1 MIKKFLF
8 FLIFLCFAAV
18 TAAGFG
24 AYALY
29 YLIVLHPG
37 PEIEA
42 HNIQAILG
50 QESPVFYNDNTT
62 KLGVFFDEAHRQYV
76 KYADIPVEF
85 VNALVAAEDNQF
97 FSHFGFDILGIGRA
111 MVKNIEAG
119 RIVQGGSTLTQQTA
133 KNLFKRSERS
143 FKEKLKELLFAL
155 RLEYHYS
162 KEEIFE
168 FYANQFYVSGNGHG
182 LGVAARHYFD
192 KEASDLN
199 LVECAFIAGSVK
211 RPNYYNPFFQK
222 NEEAVQLAKVRAK
235 ERLNYVLDKMLEL
248 GMIDRDVYEEAVAA
262 DIEFKQGQVG
272 YQLDYVMEVV
282 KDAVSSDEVLAELE
296 KNGID
301 NISTSGV
308 RIITTVDKIVQD
320 QAVYA
325 LRHDLSRLDTELKG
339 YEHDEVQSEYAAITF
354 PGDEKLEPRAFLFG
368 TVQEVTGKG
377 KETRINVDFG
387 SKIGSGVIEGDSLM
401 RLAEARAKWRKNKWA
416 KAGAKELQ
424 SLAEQIVSG
433 DRIWVSVKEV
443 VEEGSALLELEKYPE
458 IEGGAIVVQDGTVKA
473 MAGGVENRFFNR
485 AIQARR
491 TMGSSFKPFV
501 YAAALQLG
509 WNSSDLLKN
518 SRDMFVYHRQPYF
531 PRPDHKSPFNDVSMS
546 WAGTKSENVASV
558 WLVAHLCDQLNSVQF
573 RDLAEHLDLT
583 PRVVN
588 GETEAYRA
596 YRARIRDE
604 YGILITNDTLKEAAF
619 RAAVR
624 TSETDFMFE
633 DLMDDYRFLRSI
645 NYGLNVDRYRKMLD
659 QEVASLSGSSANER
673 NELQTRKSLLYMNY
687 LALKA
692 MRQRLKSF
700 AEWID
705 GSSFFTDQQD
715 GGQNVSG
722 ELFYDYETGR
732 YVFQPGRV
740 TNPNLEVVYRSQ
752 LEEHLYTLSSFERE
766 RFWGSVQL
774 YGVVSVA
781 GFDLLSEQIEQE
793 YQRLERELPYSFDV
807 LADVSDFRIFAGLK
821 YLIALAREM
830 GIASGMQP
838 VLSFPL
844 GSNVVSLLETTRMYE
859 GLVTGIVTTYGND
872 PENKDRDSL
881 LFIDRIES
889 ADGQILY
896 QPEQQAKTVLGPKA
910 RIAVGHILENV
921 VKFGTGRQ
929 ADKGVKL
936 SSEEGGPLDKLNIS
950 VPVLGKTGTAN
961 DYTNAA
967 FLGYLPAPAEDGSG
981 LVLRNGYAVGVY
993 VGYDDNVSMRKST
1006 IKISGAAGALPT
1018 WIEIVNTLIR
1028 EDDFVG
1034 KLDPAEISFNGL
1046 QLNRDDKGQL
1056 NLIADQEQGGIVTS
1070 PAREASLGNRYQP
1083 SILTFG
1089 TLTAG
1094 GGFTPD
1100 RSYQPFWRAA
1110 EGP

>member
-1 MIKKFLF
+1 MMKKFFFFLTFLF
-8 FLIFLCFAAV
+8 FTFV

-24 AYALY
+24 VYALY

-42 HNIQAILG
+42 HSIQAILG
-50 QESPVFYNDNTT
+50 QESPVFYNDNST

-76 KYADIPVEF
+76 KYAEIPHDF

-97 FSHFGFDILGIGRA
+97 FSHFGFDIVGIGRA
-111 MVKNIEAG
+111 MMKNIEAG

-143 FKEKLKELLFAL
+143 FKAKLKELLYAF

-182 LGVAARHYFD
+182 LGVAARHYFN
-192 KEASDLN
+192 KEASELN

-235 ERLNYVLDKMLEL
+235 ERLHYVLSKMFEL
-248 GMIDRDVYEEAVAA
+248 RMIDREVYDKAIAS
-262 DIEFKQGQVG
+262 DIEFNQGQVG

-282 KDAVSSDEVLAELE
+282 KEAVSSDEVLAELE
-296 KNGID
+296 KHGID

-308 RIITTVDKIVQD
+308 RIITTVDKTVQD

-339 YEHDEVQSEYAAITF
+339 YEHDEVQSQYAAITY
-354 PGDEKLEPRAFLFG
+354 PGDEKLEPQAFLFG
-368 TVQEVTGKG
+368 TVQEITGKG
-377 KETRINVDFG
+377 KETQILVDFG
-387 SKIGSGVIEGDSLM
+387 TKIGAGVIQGDSLL
-401 RLAEARAKWRKNKWA
+401 RLAEARAKWRKNIWA

-424 SLAEQIVSG
+424 GLADQIRVG
-433 DRIWVSVKEV
+433 DLVWVSVKEV
-443 VEEGSALLELEKYPE
+443 AEEGRVLLDLEKYPE
-458 IEGGAIVVQDGTVKA
+458 IEGGAIVVQNGTVRA
-473 MAGGVENRFFNR
+473 MAGGAENRFFNR

-531 PRPDHKSPFNDVSMS
+531 PRPDHKSPFSNVSMS

-558 WLVAHLCDQLNSVQF
+558 WLVAHLCDQLNPVQF

-588 GETEAYRA
+588 GETEPYRA

-604 YGILITNDTLKEAAF
+604 YGILITNDTLREAAF

-633 DLMDDYRFLRSI
+633 DLVDDYRYFRSI
-645 NYGLNVDRYRKMLD
+645 NYGLGFDRYRKMLD
-659 QEVASLSGSSANER
+659 QEVSASDGNER
-673 NELQTRKSLLYMNY
+673 QELNARRSLLSMNY
-687 LALKA
+687 LTLQS
-692 MRQRLKSF
+692 MRQRLRKF

-705 GSSFFTDQQD
+705 GADFFTNEQ
-715 GGQNVSG
+715 GGGDSG
-722 ELFYDYETGR
+722 SAELFYNYETGR

-740 TNPNLEVVYRSQ
+740 SDPNLELVYRSQ
-752 LEEHLYTLSSFERE
+752 LEERLYNLSSAERE
-766 RFWGSVQL
+766 RFWQEVQL
-774 YGVVSVA
+774 YGVVSAA
-781 GFDLLSEQIEQE
+781 GFDLLSQQMELE
-793 YQRLERELPYSFDV
+793 YQRLERELPYSFEV
-807 LADVSDFRIFAGLK
+807 LADVPDFRIFTGLK

-830 GIASGMQP
+830 GIGSGMQP

-859 GLVTGIVTTYGND
+859 GLVTGTVTTYGAD
-872 PENKDRDSL
+872 PNNKNRDSL

-889 ADGQILY
+889 ADGQVLY
-896 QPEQQAKTVLGPKA
+896 RPEQQAREVIGPKA

-921 VKFGTGRQ
+921 VKFGTGRK
-929 ADKGVKL
+929 ADKEVML
-936 SSEEGGPLDKLNIS
+936 SSPEGGPLDKLKVN

-967 FLGYLPAPAEDGSG
+967 FFGYLPAPAEDGSG
-981 LVLRNGYAVGVY
+981 LVLRNGYAIGVY
-993 VGYDDNVSMRKST
+993 VGFDDNVAMRKST

-1018 WIEIVNTLIR
+1018 WIDIANTLIR
-1028 EDDFVG
+1028 QHDFAG
-1034 KLDPAEISFNGL
+1034 KLDQAEMSFNGL
-1046 QLNRDDKGQL
+1046 QLNRDALGQL
-1056 NLIADQEQGGIVTS
+1056 NLAADQEQGGIITS
-1070 PAREASLGNRYQP
+1070 PARPASEANRSQP
-1083 SILTFG
+1083 SIMTFG
-1089 TLTAG
+1089 TLTAD

>member
-1 MIKKFLF
+1 MIKKFFF
-8 FLIFLCFAAV
+8 FLIFLSFASI

-76 KYADIPVEF
+76 KYADIPVDF

-143 FKEKLKELLFAL
+143 FKAKLKELLFAL

-182 LGVAARHYFD
+182 LGVAARHYFN
-192 KEASDLN
+192 KEASELN

-235 ERLNYVLDKMLEL
+235 ERLNYVLNKMLEL
-248 GMIDRDVYEEAVAA
+248 GMIDRKTYDTAVAA
-262 DIEFKQGQVG
+262 DIEFNQGQVG

-308 RIITTVDKIVQD
+308 RIITTVDKTVQD

-339 YEHDEVQSEYAAITF
+339 YEHDEVQSEYAAIAY
-354 PGDEKLEPRAFLFG
+354 PGDEKLVPQAFLFG
-368 TVQEVTGKG
+368 TVQEVSGKG
-377 KETRINVDFG
+377 KDTQIKVDFG
-387 SKIGSGVIEGDSLM
+387 SKIGSGVIDGDSLM
-401 RLAEARAKWRKNKWA
+401 RLAEARAKWRKNIWA

-424 SLAEQIVSG
+424 SLAGQIVAG

-443 VEEGSALLELEKYPE
+443 GDDGSAQLELEKYPE
-458 IEGGAIVVQDGTVKA
+458 IEGGAIVVQDGTVRA

-485 AIQARR
+485 AVQARR

-531 PRPDHKSPFNDVSMS
+531 PRPDHKSPFKNVSMS

-558 WLVAHLCDQLNSVQF
+558 WLVAHLCDQLTPVQF
-573 RDLAEHLDLT
+573 RDMAEHLDLT
-583 PRVVN
+583 PRVVD

-596 YRARIRDE
+596 YRTRIRDE
-604 YGILITNDTLKEAAF
+604 YGILITNDTLRDAAF

-633 DLMDDYRFLRSI
+633 DLLDDYRFFRSI
-645 NYGLNVDRYRKMLD
+645 SYGLNFDRYRKMID
-659 QEVASLSGSSANER
+659 QEVAGSDASER
-673 NELQTRKSLLYMNY
+673 SELQARKSMLYMNY
-687 LALKA
+687 LALKS

-705 GSSFFTDQQD
+705 SPTFFTDRQEE
-715 GGQNVSG
+715 GGAGSG
-722 ELFYDYETGR
+722 ELFYNYETGR
-732 YVFQPGRV
+732 YVFQSGRV
-740 TNPNLEVVYRSQ
+740 ADPNLEVVYRSQ
-752 LEEHLYTLSSFERE
+752 LEEQLYSLSSTERA
-766 RFWGSVQL
+766 RFWERVQL
-774 YGVVSVA
+774 YGMVSVA
-781 GFDLLSEQIEQE
+781 GFDLLSQQMEVE

-859 GLVTGIVTTYGND
+859 GLVTGNVTTYGADGN
-872 PENKDRDSL
+872 NKERDSL

-896 QPEQQAKTVLGPKA
+896 KPEQQAKTVLGPKA
-910 RIAVGHILENV
+910 RLAVGHILENV

-929 ADKGVKL
+929 ADQGVKL
-936 SSEEGGPLDKLNIS
+936 SSKEDQAINKLKIS

-967 FLGYLPAPAEDGSG
+967 FFGYLPAPAEDGSG
-981 LVLRNGYAVGVY
+981 LVLHNGYAVGVY

-1028 EDDFVG
+1028 EHDFAG
-1034 KLDPAEISFNGL
+1034 KLDPAEMSFNGL
-1046 QLNRDDKGQL
+1046 QLNRDALGQL
-1056 NLIADQEQGGIVTS
+1056 NLAADPEQGGIVTS
-1070 PAREASLGNRYQP
+1070 PARAASTTNRYQP

-1089 TLTAG
+1089 TLAAD

-1110 EGP
+1110 EEH